1 MRWRGMTEAGRYR
14 FGPFELQPGN
24 RRLLKDGT
32 AISLRPRAFDLL
44 VALVDRAG
52 HLVTKDDL
60 LERVWPKTVVEEA
73 ALHVQVS
80 ALRKVVGSEAITTV
94 SGRGYQFTLPVTK
107 ADADADGETNR
118 TPRPKHNLPY
128 YLTTFVGREQEIA
141 QLEALV
147 TANRLVTLTG
157 AGGAGKTR
165 LAIEVAGRLVHAS
178 GDSFA
183 DGAWLVELAALSDS
197 ALVPQAVAQALEL
210 KEQPA
215 RPVIETL
222 GDHLASKKLLVVI
235 DNAEHV
241 LEACVQLVDL
251 VLRRSQGVAILVT
264 SRERLG
270 IAGELTYRVPSL
282 AVPDPGDNPVPDALL
297 AYEGVRLFVERARLL
312 RPDFNITTENAAAL
326 ASICH
331 DLDGMPL
338 AIELAAPRLRSM
350 SVAEL
355 SQRLDQRFA
364 LLTEGS
370 RAALSRQRTLRSTID
385 WSYELLTDVE
395 QAMLRRVSVF
405 AGAWTL
411 AAAVHV
417 CTGDGIDK
425 SHVIELLTSLA
436 DKNLL
441 VTEENEGATRYRMLE
456 TIRQYALDRLRE
468 IGKEAGEEARWRQR
482 HFAWVLALAEAS
494 FEPLVGPD
502 QALWIDRMALEID
515 NVRAALQWAIDE
527 KLADAFRIAPNLS
540 VWWVRRASVS
550 EARQWFYR
558 LLDAI
563 PREGSPRDRARVL
576 GALGNMAL
584 SQSDG
589 DEAERLFKESGALF
603 RAVGDVQGSAR
614 MQSNLAVALVARDR
628 YAEAESLLMECV
640 EVARSLGVDHFLA
653 VNLGNLAIAI
663 YEQGDL
669 DRGAPFFEESL
680 ALARSVGDGVLTSQA
695 LSFKGQAALRHGDLE
710 STEASYREILAIA
723 GELKDPVTA
732 MLGLDR
738 FAELA
743 LATHAP
749 KRAVTLGGAAARL
762 RDETGV
768 VPPFDQ
774 QAEFALAR
782 LALGDAAFDQAWR
795 EGHAME
801 MEEAMQYAL
810 HDALP
815 AR

>member
-1 MRWRGMTEAGRYR
+1 
-14 FGPFELQPGN
+14 
-24 RRLLKDGT
+24 
-32 AISLRPRAFDLL
+32 
-44 VALVDRAG
+44 
-52 HLVTKDDL
+52 
-60 LERVWPKTVVEEA
+60 
-73 ALHVQVS
+73 
-80 ALRKVVGSEAITTV
+80 
-94 SGRGYQFTLPVTK
+94 
-107 ADADADGETNR
+107 
-118 TPRPKHNLPY
+118 
-128 YLTTFVGREQEIA
+128 
-141 QLEALV
+141 
-147 TANRLVTLTG
+147 
-157 AGGAGKTR
+157 
-165 LAIEVAGRLVHAS
+165 
-178 GDSFA
+178 
-183 DGAWLVELAALSDS
+183 
-197 ALVPQAVAQALEL
+197 
-210 KEQPA
+210 
-215 RPVIETL
+215 
-222 GDHLASKKLLVVI
+222 
-235 DNAEHV
+235 
-241 LEACVQLVDL
+241 
-251 VLRRSQGVAILVT
+251 
-264 SRERLG
+264 
-270 IAGELTYRVPSL
+270 
-282 AVPDPGDNPVPDALL
+282 
-297 AYEGVRLFVERARLL
+297 
-312 RPDFNITTENAAAL
+312 
-326 ASICH
+326 
-331 DLDGMPL
+331 
-338 AIELAAPRLRSM
+338 
-350 SVAEL
+350 
-355 SQRLDQRFA
+355 
-364 LLTEGS
+364 
-370 RAALSRQRTLRSTID
+370 
-385 WSYELLTDVE
+385 
-395 QAMLRRVSVF
+395 
-405 AGAWTL
+405 
-411 AAAVHV
+411 
-417 CTGDGIDK
+417 
-425 SHVIELLTSLA
+425 
-436 DKNLL
+436 
-441 VTEENEGATRYRMLE
+441 MLE

-795 EGHAME
+795 QGHAME